1 MNARTEPPPLTEPDV
16 APFAGADAQRRW
28 RRSLAVLA
36 AVLLLILAW
45 YAETLESMVEIWAS
59 SATFNHGFLVAPVAL
74 WLIWRKRH
82 RLAAHQPQP
91 AYPVLGLLAAAG
103 VLWLTSSVATVSVV
117 SQFALVFMI
126 QFAVWSVLG
135 TRIAREMLFPLGFLL
150 FAVPAGEFL
159 LPVMISMTADFTVS
173 ALRATGIPV
182 YREGMQFVI
191 PSGGWS
197 VVEACAGLR
206 YLVASLMVGTL
217 FAHLNYRSPRRRLV
231 FVAASIV
238 VPIVANW
245 LRAYMIV
252 MIGHLTDN
260 RLAVGIDHFIY
271 GWVFFGFV
279 MLLMFWIGSWY
290 QEHEPG
296 TGTAHTPADQAS
308 SASTVNAAPVVPAA
322 LAAAVIASIWPPL
335 YSALE
340 PDAPAL
346 APVLSPLTGTSGWKE
361 TSTDFTDWKPFYL
374 RPRAELRQVF
384 EKGSVPVGLYV
395 AFYSRQKQ
403 GEELIN
409 SLNVLVS
416 SKDKTWSE
424 AGTGEAEVIIGEE
437 SVKVAATQLR
447 SLRGSRLAVW
457 NWYWVGGRLTSNAYF
472 AKLLLLYSK
481 LRGRGDDSAA
491 VIVYTPRIN
500 GYRDAEGVLAEFVAT
515 MSPAI
520 EAAVART
527 SNGQH

>member
-1 MNARTEPPPLTEPDV
+1 MNARTETPLTESGV
-16 APFAGADAQRRW
+16 TAAGTDARAAW
-28 RRSLAVLA
+28 RRSLAMLA
-36 AVLLLILAW
+36 AVQLFILVW
-45 YAETLESMVEIWAS
+45 YGETLQSMVETWAS
-59 SATFNHGFLVAPVAL
+59 SATFNHGFLVAPVTL
-74 WLIWRKRH
+74 WLMWRKRH
-82 RLAAHQPQP
+82 RLAAHTPQP
-91 AYPVLGLLAAAG
+91 AYPVLGLLVAAG
-103 VLWLTSSVATVSVV
+103 VLWLTSTVASVSVV
-117 SQFALVFMI
+117 SQFALVFMV
-126 QFAVWSVLG
+126 QFVVWSVLG
-135 TRIAREMLFPLGFLL
+135 TRIARELLFPLAFLL

-159 LPVMISMTADFTVS
+159 LPAMISMTADFTVG

-191 PSGGWS
+191 PSGNWS

-217 FAHLNYRSPRRRLV
+217 FAHLNYRSLRRRLV

-252 MIGHLTDN
+252 MIGHLSNN

-290 QEHEPG
+290 REDEPG
-296 TGTAHTPADQAS
+296 TGTRPAPADPAPS
-308 SASTVNAAPVVPAA
+308 VSTGNAAPVLGAA
-322 LAAAVIASIWPPL
+322 LAAVVIASIWPPL
-335 YSALE
+335 NSALE
-340 PDAPAL
+340 PDAPGL
-346 APVLSPLTGTSGWKE
+346 APVLSPLAGASGWKE
-361 TSTDFTDWKPFYL
+361 TSNHFTDWKPSYL
-374 RPRAELRQVF
+374 RPRAELSQVF

-416 SKDKTWSE
+416 SKDKIWSE
-424 AGTGEAEVIIGEE
+424 TETSEAEVIIGEE
-437 SVKVAATQLR
+437 NVKVAATQLR
-447 SLRGSRLAVW
+447 SLRGARLAVW
-457 NWYWVGGRLTSNAYF
+457 KWYWVGGRITSSAYI

-481 LRGRGDDSAA
+481 LRGLGDDSAA
-491 VIVYTPRIN
+491 VVVYTPRTN
-500 GYRDAEGVLAEFVAT
+500 GPGDAESVLAQFVAA

-520 EAAVART
+520 EAAVTST